1 MAFSR
6 YILKM
11 NMVKNLVY
19 FGVYTCT
26 FLGIFRFREGDPPLC
41 SVPENG
47 RFPGKSRLFR
57 GKSLRLTPK
66 TDMIRRFS
74 EGKERHVLFIRN
86 MDFFDNRRPAQ
97 KKPSGRPESCRIRQT
112 LPEETDFSTEKTRRS
127 KTPGQNHSFYP
138 LLLVVPGPFS
148 AFPARQKRL
157 SRRRSHL
164 SPHLSVSIQLILCL
178 SAACHSALRGYS
190 RKPRTPSSRKKRTV
204 SALPIFF
211 SSVLSAR

>member
-97 KKPSGRPESCRIRQT
+97 KKPSGRRKAAGYDKLCRRKRI
-112 LPEETDFSTEKTRRS
+112 F
-127 KTPGQNHSFYP
+127 
-138 LLLVVPGPFS
+138 
-148 AFPARQKRL
+148 RQKRPGVPK
-157 SRRRSHL
+157 RRVRTTL
-164 SPHLSVSIQLILCL
+164 FILCSL
-178 SAACHSALRGYS
+178 SSLVPFQPFPRGKNASRGAGLIFRLIFPSAYN
-190 RKPRTPSSRKKRTV
+190 
-204 SALPIFF
+204 
-211 SSVLSAR
+211 